1 MQLPEHLSVSAQDAQ
16 QNRGKPIG
24 RLTTLVPV
32 RLRKRVRM
40 TIPKDIPEKW
50 FPIVLPLQQKKQQGL
65 DAAKTKK
72 KWTGTSVCHCHV
84 SHLFICSVCV
94 FVHWMGKCAVA
105 SIFMIYCVLTDD
117 RQDLLAM

>member
-1 MQLPEHLSVSAQDAQ
+1 
-16 QNRGKPIG
+16 
-24 RLTTLVPV
+24 
-32 RLRKRVRM
+32 M

-65 DAAKTKK
+65 AAKTKK
-72 KWTGTSVCHCHV
+72 TWTGTSVATVTSVIC
-84 SHLFICSVCV
+84 FICSVCL

-105 SIFMIYCVLTDD
+105 SIYMIYCVLSDD